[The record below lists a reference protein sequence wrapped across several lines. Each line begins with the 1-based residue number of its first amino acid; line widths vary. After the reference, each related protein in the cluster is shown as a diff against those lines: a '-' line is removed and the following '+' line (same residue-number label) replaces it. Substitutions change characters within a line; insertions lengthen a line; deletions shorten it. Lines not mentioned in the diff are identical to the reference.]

1 MKKSQLLEQRRNKGG
16 GRRSG
21 TSPSLHLTVVLS
33 KAALS
38 GPSVCLRAR
47 APCPLRV
54 SCPGADRAESC
65 VLSRSVPCS
74 GSRQAAGSGAPV
86 PHPPG
91 PRGRA
96 ARAAGLRSS
105 GWLLGTRQVN
115 SPGAEL
121 THGPATCAPCACL
134 CNKIDIDG
142 VPVFDTGATNL
153 FTVVPT
159 LTVPDRWIF
168 PRIEGG

>member
-1 MKKSQLLEQRRNKGG
+1 MRR
-16 GRRSG
+16 RQASYI
-21 TSPSLHLTVVLS
+21 PIVLS

-54 SCPGADRAESC
+54 SCLRIARERSSRVPAGARQWTVPS
-65 VLSRSVPCS
+65 SR
-74 GSRQAAGSGAPV
+74 SGAPV

-105 GWLLGTRQVN
+105 GWLLGTRQFIN
-115 SPGAEL
+115 AGARL
-121 THGPATCAPCACL
+121 L
-134 CNKIDIDG
+134 CTSDG
-142 VPVFDTGATNL
+142 VCVIVYVQFSSVGAGMVWGGGSSLHSGIEFGRSRTGKGSSGGRKKG
-153 FTVVPT
+153 VV
-159 LTVPDRWIF
+159 
-168 PRIEGG
+168 

>member
-1 MKKSQLLEQRRNKGG
+1 MKKSQLLERRRNKGG

-54 SCPGADRAESC
+54 SCLRIARERSSRVPAGARQWIAPS
-65 VLSRSVPCS
+65 SR
-74 GSRQAAGSGAPV
+74 SGAPV

-96 ARAAGLRSS
+96 ARAAGLRSG

-134 CNKIDIDG
+134 CKQ
-142 VPVFDTGATNL
+142 
-153 FTVVPT
+153 
-159 LTVPDRWIF
+159 
-168 PRIEGG
+168 

>member
-1 MKKSQLLEQRRNKGG
+1 MTGGVGPVPESGSELVLGLSKGHSFSEQAKEQESAVGSR
-16 GRRSG
+16 
-21 TSPSLHLTVVLS
+21 PPHLNVALS

-54 SCPGADRAESC
+54 TCLRIARELRSRVPAGARQWTVPS
-65 VLSRSVPCS
+65 SR
-74 GSRQAAGSGAPV
+74 SGAPV

-134 CNKIDIDG
+134 CKK
-142 VPVFDTGATNL
+142 
-153 FTVVPT
+153 
-159 LTVPDRWIF
+159 
-168 PRIEGG
+168 

>member
-1 MKKSQLLEQRRNKGG
+1 MAIQIPIITSLEDSGIKAAKAAFNNFKQEVGKAEGAMGKFKAGG
-16 GRRSG
+16 
-21 TSPSLHLTVVLS
+21 

-54 SCPGADRAESC
+54 SCLRSIAWIAPS
-65 VLSRSVPCS
+65 SR
-74 GSRQAAGSGAPV
+74 SGAPV

-105 GWLLGTRQVN
+105 GWLLGI
-115 SPGAEL
+115 
-121 THGPATCAPCACL
+121 
-134 CNKIDIDG
+134 K
-142 VPVFDTGATNL
+142 TG
-153 FTVVPT
+153 
-159 LTVPDRWIF
+159 
-168 PRIEGG
+168 